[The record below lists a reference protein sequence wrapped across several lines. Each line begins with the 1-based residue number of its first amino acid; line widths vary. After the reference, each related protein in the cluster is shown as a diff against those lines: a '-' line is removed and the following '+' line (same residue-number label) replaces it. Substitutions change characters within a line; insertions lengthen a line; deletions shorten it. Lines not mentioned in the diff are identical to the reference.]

1 MKKHKKVTYTLN
13 RDIINMIDRGSF
25 IETIPKSTYLS
36 LCIQSGYEMMLEDY
50 NDNDKKPLVGV
61 ARKRKGT
68 IPKTFTLP
76 IDVADTLSW
85 FSHKLDV
92 KKSHLV
98 RCCIL
103 DFEKKESEK
112 LSQQIEELMG
122 EAAKIK

>member
-1 MKKHKKVTYTLN
+1 
-13 RDIINMIDRGSF
+13 MIDRGSF

-36 LCIQSGYEMMLEDY
+36 LCIQCGYEMMLEDY
-50 NDNDKKPLVGV
+50 NDNDKKPLVGI
-61 ARKRKGT
+61 ARKRKDT

-76 IDVADTLSW
+76 IDVVDTLSW

-103 DFEKKESEK
+103 DFERKESEK
-112 LSQQIEELMG
+112 LSQQIEELMR
-122 EAAKIK
+122 ESAKIK